1 MLRNLGPRAGL
12 GLAALVLSA
21 IFGVSSA
28 NAAVTSSHVTVP
40 SSPSFF
46 QENQNNTMDP
56 AHQIT
61 ISGTTTNN
69 GTAGNVDL
77 VCTFQNTSGTSD
89 STIQSNVPV
98 GPSGSFTF
106 SGPVPNFE
114 RACVIRA
121 VPAGG
126 PLPTDLSPFT
136 GPTVG
141 LGGFFLSKLTA
152 GPNTGNVFTF
162 DDQAAQLTG
171 AGNYHSLGGG
181 GIFDAFPIQPGTL
194 VLGADMYFGGDY
206 VSDANADRSD
216 LEIDGVP
223 AYAAATAEDLITGS
237 ENFSGLPSITFSTSQ
252 DPTTGDLTVHESET
266 LVKCEPAPATYPA
279 TATSC
284 TSFAS
289 TGVKFE
295 RTIVQDQ
302 GGRQAHFTDTYSSSD
317 GQAHSLDLRY
327 GQDFDNADAGF
338 NFPWVD
344 GGSYNTHA
352 AGDTIAP
359 PPSAPATVFVNFD
372 NTKSSGDLTSAQ
384 GAITFAQAPSA
395 LNFLAKGLSAT
406 NGDTHLFASFAR
418 SIPAGGSATLRTA
431 YSWAYTIAD
440 AHTLAATAE
449 QSFTAPGATTGSAS
463 SITTTGAS
471 VSGSVNPN
479 AQATTYQFQFGT
491 STSYGSSTAVTSAG
505 SGTSATAVSS
515 ALTGLKP
522 NTTYHYR
529 IVATNATGTTNGADA
544 TFKTKNIAT
553 RLTVGKV
560 KVKGNTA
567 SVPLSCAGNPG
578 VKCKGTLTETIKV
591 KAKHNKKKTV
601 TVGKAS
607 FSIAAAGK
615 KTVKVTLNSKG
626 RKALAKAKS
635 HKLRAKLTVKL
646 GSKKVA
652 SKTVTFKHKGKHKK
666 K

>member
-1 MLRNLGPRAGL
+1 M
-12 GLAALVLSA
+12 
-21 IFGVSSA
+21 
-28 NAAVTSSHVTVP
+28 
-40 SSPSFF
+40 
-46 QENQNNTMDP
+46 
-56 AHQIT
+56 
-61 ISGTTTNN
+61 
-69 GTAGNVDL
+69 
-77 VCTFQNTSGTSD
+77 
-89 STIQSNVPV
+89 
-98 GPSGSFTF
+98 
-106 SGPVPNFE
+106 
-114 RACVIRA
+114 
-121 VPAGG
+121 
-126 PLPTDLSPFT
+126 
-136 GPTVG
+136 
-141 LGGFFLSKLTA
+141 
-152 GPNTGNVFTF
+152 
-162 DDQAAQLTG
+162 
-171 AGNYHSLGGG
+171 
-181 GIFDAFPIQPGTL
+181 
-194 VLGADMYFGGDY
+194 
-206 VSDANADRSD
+206 
-216 LEIDGVP
+216 
-223 AYAAATAEDLITGS
+223 
-237 ENFSGLPSITFSTSQ
+237 
-252 DPTTGDLTVHESET
+252 
-266 LVKCEPAPATYPA
+266 LVKCEPAPATYPP

-302 GGRQAHFTDTYSSSD
+302 AGRQAHFTDTYSSSD

-344 GGSYNTHA
+344 GGSYKTHA

-372 NTKSSGDLTSAQ
+372 NTKASGDLTSAQ

-395 LNFLAKGLSAT
+395 LKFLTKGLSAA
-406 NGDTHLFASFAR
+406 NGDTHLFASFVRA
-418 SIPAGGSATLRTA
+418 IPAGGSATLRTA

-440 AHTLAATAE
+440 AHTLAATAQ
-449 QSFTAPGATTGSAS
+449 QSFTPPGATTGSAS
-463 SITTTGAS
+463 SITTTGAT

-491 STSYGSSTAVTSAG
+491 STSYGGTTAVTSAG
-505 SGTSATAVSS
+505 SGTSATAVSA

-522 NTTYHYR
+522 NTNYHYR
-529 IVATNATGTTNGADA
+529 VVATNASGTTNGADA
-544 TFKTKNIAT
+544 TFKTKNIPT

-560 KVKGNTA
+560 KVKGITA

-591 KAKHNKKKTV
+591 KAKHKKKTV

-607 FSIAAAGK
+607 FSISAAGK

-626 RKALAKAKS
+626 RKALAKSKS
-635 HKLRAKLTVKL
+635 HKLRATLTVKL

-652 SKTVTFKHKGKHKK
+652 SRTVTFKHKAKHKK

>member
-1 MLRNLGPRAGL
+1 
-12 GLAALVLSA
+12 
-21 IFGVSSA
+21 
-28 NAAVTSSHVTVP
+28 
-40 SSPSFF
+40 
-46 QENQNNTMDP
+46 MDP

-77 VCTFQNTSGTSD
+77 ICTFQNAAGTTSD
-89 STIQSNVPV
+89 STIEDNVPV
-98 GPSGSFTF
+98 GPSGTFTF
-106 SGPVPNFE
+106 SGPVPGFE
-114 RACVIRA
+114 RACVVRA

-126 PLPTDLSPFT
+126 GLPADLSPFT

-141 LGGFFLSKLTA
+141 LGSFDLATLTS
-152 GPNTGNVFTF
+152 GPNTGSVFTF
-162 DDQAAQLTG
+162 DDNAAQLTG
-171 AGNYHSLGGG
+171 VGNYHSLGGG
-181 GIFDAFPIQPGTL
+181 GVFDAFPIQPGTL

-223 AYAAATAEDLITGS
+223 AYAAATAEDLVSGS
-237 ENFSGLPSITFSTSQ
+237 ENFSGLPAITFSSSQ
-252 DPTTGDLTVHESET
+252 DPTTGNLTVHESET
-266 LVKCEPAPATYPA
+266 LVKCEPAPATYPP

-302 GGRQAHFTDTYSSSD
+302 AGRQAHFTDTYSSSRRA
-317 GQAHSLDLRY
+317 GPLTRSPLRP
-327 GQDFDNADAGF
+327 GLRQRRRRVQLPLGRRRR
-338 NFPWVD
+338 
-344 GGSYNTHA
+344 SYKTHA

-372 NTKSSGDLTSAQ
+372 NTKASGDLTSAQ

-395 LNFLAKGLSAT
+395 LKFLTKGLSAA
-406 NGDTHLFASFAR
+406 NGDTHLFASFVR

-440 AHTLAATAE
+440 AHTLAATAQ
-449 QSFTAPGATTGSAS
+449 QSFTPPGATTGSAS
-463 SITTTGAS
+463 SITTTGAT

-491 STSYGSSTAVTSAG
+491 STSYGGTTAVTSAG
-505 SGTSATAVSS
+505 SGTSATAVSA

-522 NTTYHYR
+522 NTNYHYR
-529 IVATNATGTTNGADA
+529 VVATNASGTTNGADA
-544 TFKTKNIAT
+544 TFKTKNIPT

-560 KVKGNTA
+560 KVKGITA

-591 KAKHNKKKTV
+591 KAKHKKKTV

-607 FSIAAAGK
+607 FSISAAGK

-626 RKALAKAKS
+626 RKALAKSKS
-635 HKLRAKLTVKL
+635 HKLRATLTVKL

-652 SKTVTFKHKGKHKK
+652 SRTVTFKHKAKHKK

>member
-46 QENQNNTMDP
+46 QENENNTMDP

-77 VCTFQNTSGTSD
+77 ICTFQNATGTTSD
-89 STIQSNVPV
+89 STIEDNVPV
-98 GPSGSFTF
+98 GPSGTFTF
-106 SGPVPNFE
+106 SGPVPGFE
-114 RACVIRA
+114 RACVVRA

-126 PLPTDLSPFT
+126 GLPADLSPFT

-141 LGGFFLSKLTA
+141 LGSFDLATLTS
-152 GPNTGNVFTF
+152 GPNTGSVFTF
-162 DDQAAQLTG
+162 DDNAAQLTG
-171 AGNYHSLGGG
+171 VGNYHSLGGG
-181 GIFDAFPIQPGTL
+181 GVFDAFPIQPGTL

-216 LEIDGVP
+216 LEIDGAP
-223 AYAAATAEDLITGS
+223 AYAAATAEDLVSGS
-237 ENFSGLPSITFSTSQ
+237 ENFSGLPSITFTTSQ
-252 DPTTGDLTVHESET
+252 DPTTGNLTVHESET
-266 LVKCEPAPATYPA
+266 LVKCEPAPATYPP

-302 GGRQAHFTDTYSSSD
+302 AGRQAHFTDTYSSSD

-344 GGSYNTHA
+344 GGSYKTHA

-372 NTKSSGDLTSAQ
+372 NTKASGDLTSAQ

-395 LNFLAKGLSAT
+395 LKFLTKGLSAA
-406 NGDTHLFASFAR
+406 NGDTHLFASFVRA
-418 SIPAGGSATLRTA
+418 IPAGGSATLRTA

-440 AHTLAATAE
+440 AHTLAATAQ
-449 QSFTAPGATTGSAS
+449 QSFTPPGATTGSAS
-463 SITTTGAS
+463 SITTTGAT

-491 STSYGSSTAVTSAG
+491 STSYGGTTAVTSAG
-505 SGTSATAVSS
+505 SGTSATAVSA

-529 IVATNATGTTNGADA
+529 VVATNASGTTNGADA
-544 TFKTKNIAT
+544 TFKTKNIPT

-560 KVKGNTA
+560 KVKGITA

-591 KAKHNKKKTV
+591 KAKHKKKTV

-607 FSIAAAGK
+607 FSISAAGK

-626 RKALAKAKS
+626 RKALAKSKS
-635 HKLRAKLTVKL
+635 HKLRATLTVKL

-652 SKTVTFKHKGKHKK
+652 SRTVTFKHKAKHKK